1 MVRPGP
7 RKERGHEMTGPK
19 EAAPKWAEAVVD
31 AFVPGTIWD
40 DPWPR
45 LITPFQRWLRDKE
58 EWEE

>member
-1 MVRPGP
+1 
-7 RKERGHEMTGPK
+7 MTIPPPK
-19 EAAPKWAEAVVD
+19 EPAPEWAEKGVQ

-40 DPWPR
+40 DPPPH